1 MTASAKDRI
10 EKADAD
16 LDGVR
21 RSLLPDPDINEEVAA
36 YHIQQAAEELLKAAL
51 VHVGI
56 AYPRGSG
63 GHDLQLCANRLPTNF
78 PLLSQARDLVPFSP
92 WGTAFRYP
100 DDDPATIAPLPKKA
114 ELEFAQVKTERFRDE
129 LVALIGSTTTP

>member
-1 MTASAKDRI
+1 MTASAKDWI

-21 RSLLPDPDINEEVAA
+21 RSLLPDPDVNEEVAA
-36 YHIQQAAEELLKAAL
+36 YHIQQAAEKLLKAAL
-51 VHVGI
+51 VHVGV

-63 GHDLQLCANRLPTNF
+63 GHDLQACANRLPASF
-78 PLLSQARDLVPFSP
+78 PLLSFARDLVPFSP

-100 DDDPATIAPLPKKA
+100 DDDPATVAPLPNKA
-114 ELEFAQVKTERFRDE
+114 ELESARVRTEKFRDQ
-129 LVALIGSTTTP
+129 LVALIGMNTSP